1 MSASQCGEY
10 LHEKKMKK
18 KIKIF
23 IVILPN
29 ASIVVI
35 TDAAIGFAP
44 AYECYV
50 KKWLMPEPA
59 NGHS

>member
-1 MSASQCGEY
+1 
-10 LHEKKMKK
+10 MKK

-44 AYECYV
+44 AYECFIR
-50 KKWLMPEPA
+50 KWRMPKPA
-59 NGHS
+59 NGNP

>member
-1 MSASQCGEY
+1 
-10 LHEKKMKK
+10 MKK

-29 ASIVVI
+29 TSIVVI

-44 AYECYV
+44 AYECWIR
-50 KKWLMPEPA
+50 KWRMPDPA
-59 NGHS
+59 NGNP

>member
-1 MSASQCGEY
+1 
-10 LHEKKMKK
+10 MKK

-29 ASIVVI
+29 SSIAVI

-44 AYECYV
+44 AYEFLIE
-50 KKWLMPEPA
+50 KWQMPEPA
-59 NGHS
+59 NGNP